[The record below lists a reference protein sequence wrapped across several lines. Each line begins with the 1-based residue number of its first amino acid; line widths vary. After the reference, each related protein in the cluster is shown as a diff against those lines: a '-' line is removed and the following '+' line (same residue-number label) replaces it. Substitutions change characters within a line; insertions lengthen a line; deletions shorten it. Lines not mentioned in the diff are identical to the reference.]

1 LGICGRAGGQSE
13 GSEVQVLSL
22 PSNVSCLSHVRAISG
37 YDETLRNAL
46 SSCVDNIIHEL
57 VRSASEPLKWIPF
70 IAKGGKPK
78 PLCIPDEHKELFKDV
93 RL

>member
-1 LGICGRAGGQSE
+1 VSQKSVPKTFPDYESAGA
-13 GSEVQVLSL
+13 VW
-22 PSNVSCLSHVRAISG
+22 VSA
-37 YDETLRNAL
+37 DELEDKAKAL
-46 SSCVDNIIHEL
+46 KF
-57 VRSASEPLKWIPF
+57 RSASEPLKWIPF